1 MLVGCDASTCSFDI
15 SHVCRR
21 KDHSNNIDW
30 MVFRSVSFGHKEQC
44 SCNTNDRLGPHMIIS
59 PLPQRKTEVNYCWFF
74 FYHVCC
80 RVVLRLALN
89 LKLIKDTQ
97 QHSLLTWLFTFPSP
111 FFFSNPFIHPSVL
124 QWSLSLRIQA
134 DGTGSVLPD
143 ARWSIREGVRES
155 KMEGGKEPKCAP
167 AVMAQRCSLL
177 WPVIIQRWTF
187 PWAAPG
193 KSCGFFQIFDLACSG
208 S

>member
-1 MLVGCDASTCSFDI
+1 
-15 SHVCRR
+15 
-21 KDHSNNIDW
+21 

-44 SCNTNDRLGPHMIIS
+44 GCNTNDRLGPHMIIS

-134 DGTGSVLPD
+134 DGTGACCLMPGGQYGREYGKARWREGKSQSVLL
-143 ARWSIREGVRES
+143 RSWHNG
-155 KMEGGKEPKCAP
+155 
-167 AVMAQRCSLL
+167 AVC
-177 WPVIIQRWTF
+177 
-187 PWAAPG
+187 
-193 KSCGFFQIFDLACSG
+193 FDLW
-208 S
+208 